1 MPRLWKNLRMNNPL
15 VYTIVLNY
23 NRRDDTLECLDSLF
37 RMDYPNY
44 KVLVVDNASSDGTAD
59 AVREAYPDAE
69 VLENEKNLMYAGGNN
84 EGIRLALTRGAEWIL
99 LLNNDTVVDS
109 RLLQEMLKAS
119 YMRPDA
125 GVIGPM
131 IYYFSPKGRAAEG
144 EVIWY
149 AGGIV
154 KLWMG
159 LIAHRGIREEDTGRY
174 GRIEDTDYVTGC
186 AMLISRACLEKIG
199 LLDIS
204 YGMYTEDVD
213 FSLRARRAG
222 FGLVFAPGGR
232 VWHKISMS
240 TGGEFSFLK
249 TRLKIKS
256 NLRLFARFSKPWHW
270 LTMPVFV
277 VSRGIRFVADRY
289 MIRH

>member
-1 MPRLWKNLRMNNPL
+1 MNKPR
-15 VYTIVLNY
+15 VYIIVLNY
-23 NRRDDTLECLDSLF
+23 KRRDDTLECLGSLF

-69 VLENEKNLMYAGGNN
+69 ALENETNLMYAGGNN
-84 EGIRLALTRGAEWIL
+84 EGIKLALARGAEWIL

-109 RLLQEMLKAS
+109 RLLPEMLKAAD
-119 YMRPDA
+119 MRPDA
-125 GVIGPM
+125 GVIGPT
-131 IYYFSPKGRAAEG
+131 IYYYSSKGRARET
-144 EVIWY
+144 IWY

-159 LIAHRGIREEDTGRY
+159 LTAHRGIREEDTGRY
-174 GRIEDTDYVTGC
+174 GRIEETDYVTGC
-186 AMLISRACLEKIG
+186 AMLISRACFEKVG
-199 LLDIS
+199 LLDTS
-204 YGMYTEDVD
+204 YGMYAEDVD

-240 TGGEFSFLK
+240 TGGEFSLRK
-249 TRLKIKS
+249 IRLKIKS
-256 NLRLFARFSKPWHW
+256 NLRLFARFAKPWHW
-270 LTMPVFV
+270 LTMPFFV
-277 VSRGIRFVADRY
+277 TARGATFFTRKLLIPGKRP
-289 MIRH
+289 